1 MLFCSHGGGW
11 SAQPPTPPPC
21 RPPQHSR
28 PRGSADPL
36 WMQTP
41 WSWADPPPQYGQ
53 QAGSTHPT
61 GMHTCCLLILLVKHN
76 FVFQFYSITVYKV
89 GRSDRIRRFRTKNS
103 IESEEADTGFWG
115 GGLGVFQHLKP
126 KVYHV
131 VKQNPTS
138 RSKPL
143 WPGCTTLAFFFL

>member
-1 MLFCSHGGGW
+1 MFFHLCVILFTRGRGVC
-11 SAQPPTPPPC
+11 PTTPPRDADLPNTADPPGFG
-21 RPPQHSR
+21 RPPLD
-28 PRGSADPL
+28 ADP
-36 WMQTP
+36 P
-41 WSWADPPPQYGQ
+41 WGSADPPPQYGQ

-61 GMHTCCLLILLVKHN
+61 EMHTCCLLILLVKHN

-103 IESEEADTGFWG
+103 IESEEADTGFWVG
-115 GGLGVFQHLKP
+115 GRVFQHLKP

-131 VKQNPTS
+131 VKQKPTS

-143 WPGCTTLAFFFL
+143 